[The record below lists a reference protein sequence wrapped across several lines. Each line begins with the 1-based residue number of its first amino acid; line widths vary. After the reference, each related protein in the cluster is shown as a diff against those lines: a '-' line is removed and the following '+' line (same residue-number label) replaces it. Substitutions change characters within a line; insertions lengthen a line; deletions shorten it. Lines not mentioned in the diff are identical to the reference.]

1 LCYLGKAEFCILF
14 TTTNGIG
21 ATIGVNRIVASI
33 SSRKIR
39 IAGKQVPTTLSGAIY
54 SCIAT
59 EDTNLDQVYSN
70 LDDGI
75 KQAVAEGGNR
85 IVNTV
90 PQGEDQV
97 YSIDRALKL
106 IDDGNTDGLSSH
118 AKGLL
123 QTVMPLIEYVD
134 QTLQLEMDSML
145 QRFREKLKQGTQEDR
160 K

>member
-1 LCYLGKAEFCILF
+1 M
-14 TTTNGIG
+14 
-21 ATIGVNRIVASI
+21 
-33 SSRKIR
+33 
-39 IAGKQVPTTLSGAIY
+39 
-54 SCIAT
+54 
-59 EDTNLDQVYSN
+59 NLDQVYSI

-85 IVNTV
+85 IVNTL

-106 IDDGNTDGLSSH
+106 IDAGNTDGLSSH

-145 QRFREKLKQGTQEDR
+145 QRFREKLEQGTQEDR